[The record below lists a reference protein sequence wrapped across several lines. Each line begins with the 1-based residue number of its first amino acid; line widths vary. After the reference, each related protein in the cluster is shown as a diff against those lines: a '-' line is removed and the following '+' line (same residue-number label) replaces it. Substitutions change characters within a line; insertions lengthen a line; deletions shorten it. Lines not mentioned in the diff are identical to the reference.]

1 MAPQIGTFDIAIAG
15 GGPAGSVAAVLLAR
29 AGFSVAL
36 ATLPP
41 RAPRFEGM
49 SARVAAILARHGLP
63 LAGIGPAAQRHV
75 SWGSFQSIQNS
86 EHLADRGAFD
96 AGLLDAARAEGV
108 SVVLAAVAS
117 VRPDNGEIR
126 LSDGR
131 SLPARLLFEARGR
144 RAPRQCSDLSRAE
157 LAGPNTISVAGLV
170 PLQDGDLETPRIEA
184 QQGGWIWSVPAGQDQ
199 LWLQAVGSAD
209 SLSRAQ
215 GKAAVE
221 TLWNRV
227 LGEAARQLPRRP
239 SVHAIAPRLAAP
251 ELDPRCPR
259 LGDAAV
265 ALDPLSGHGM
275 FWAVS
280 SALMAVPIARAL
292 LAGETDLA
300 RDFYCNRVA
309 ETFWRQARVGRDFYR
324 EAGFRTPFWQ
334 ERAAWPDDAP
344 AHGTDIRPHI
354 GKRVVVQDG
363 HLARR
368 EVLITR
374 DAPGGAA
381 FAAGQEIVPLLRR
394 LNGQPLPDAARFH
407 STVLPEAPPQ
417 AAQAIHQWLLSQGFT
432 EGAQIPWDTTNRE
445 TDPCNY
451 DPAA

>member
-41 RAPRFEGM
+41 CATRFEGM
-49 SARVAAILARHGLP
+49 SARVAAILDRHRLP
-63 LAGIGPAAQRHV
+63 LLGVGPAAQRHV
-75 SWGSFQSIQNS
+75 SWGAFQGGQNC
-86 EHLADRGAFD
+86 EHLTDRSRFD
-96 AGLLDAARAEGV
+96 AGLLEAARAEGV
-108 SVVLAAVAS
+108 SIFFAAVSS
-117 VRPDNGEIR
+117 VRPDEGRIR
-126 LSDGR
+126 LADGR
-131 SLPARLLFEARGR
+131 SISARLLIEARGR
-144 RAPRQCSDLSRAE
+144 RAPRQRADLNRAE
-157 LAGPNTISVAGLV
+157 LAGPETISVAGFV
-170 PLQDGDLETPRIEA
+170 PPQAGDMLAPRIEA
-184 QQGGWIWSVPAGQDQ
+184 RTSGWIWSVPAGRDR
-199 LWLQAVGSAD
+199 LWLQAVGSAA
-209 SLSRAQ
+209 SLGRTG
-215 GKAAVE
+215 GKAAVAA
-221 TLWNRV
+221 LWRTV
-227 LGEAARQLPRRP
+227 AGATPIPPQPA
-239 SVHAIAPRLAAP
+239 VHAIAPRLAAP

-280 SALMAVPIARAL
+280 SALMAEPMARAL

-300 RDFYCNRVA
+300 RDFYRNRVA

-324 EAGFRTPFWQ
+324 EAGLQGQFWK

-344 AHGTDIRPHI
+344 AHETDIRPHV
-354 GKRVVVQDG
+354 GTRVVVQDG
-363 HLARR
+363 QLARR

-394 LNGQPLPDAARFH
+394 LNCQPLPDTARFH
-407 STVLPEAPPQ
+407 STVLPEAPLK

>member
-1 MAPQIGTFDIAIAG
+1 MAPQTGTFDIAIAG

-29 AGFSVAL
+29 AGFRVAL

-41 RAPRFEGM
+41 RGPRYEGM
-49 SARVAAILARHGLP
+49 SARVAAILARHRLP

-75 SWGSFQSIQNS
+75 SWGAFQGGQNS
-86 EHLADRGAFD
+86 EHLADRRAFD
-96 AGLLDAARAEGV
+96 TGLLEAARSEGV
-108 SVVLAAVAS
+108 SVVYAAVSS
-117 VRPDNGEIR
+117 VRPEASEIR
-126 LSDGR
+126 LAGGTCLS
-131 SLPARLLFEARGR
+131 ARLLFEARGR
-144 RAPRQCSDLSRAE
+144 RAPRKSSKLHRAE
-157 LAGPNTISVAGLV
+157 LVGPDTISVAGFV
-170 PLQDGDLETPRIEA
+170 PPQAGDMETPRIA
-184 QQGGWIWSVPAGQDQ
+184 ARPDGWIWSVPVGPDR
-199 LWLQAVGSAD
+199 LWLQAVGATA
-209 SLSRAQ
+209 SLGQ
-215 GKAAVE
+215 TGGKTAVAALWQTVAGE
-221 TLWNRV
+221 TP
-227 LGEAARQLPRRP
+227 LPPRTV
-239 SVHAIAPRLAAP
+239 VHAIAPRLAALD
-251 ELDPRCPR
+251 LDPRCPR

-292 LAGETDLA
+292 LAGEADLA
-300 RDFYCNRVA
+300 RDFYRNRVA

-324 EAGFRTPFWQ
+324 EAGFKSPFWQ
-334 ERAAWPDDAP
+334 QRAAWPDDAP
-344 AHGTDIRPHI
+344 AHDTDIRPHTAM
-354 GKRVVVQDG
+354 RVVVQDG
-363 HLARR
+363 FLVRR

-407 STVLPEAPPQ
+407 SAVLPEAPPQ
-417 AAQAIHQWLLSQGFT
+417 AARAIHQWLLSQGFT
-432 EGAQIPWDTTNRE
+432 EGAQIPWDTANRE

>member
-15 GGPAGSVAAVLLAR
+15 GGPSGSVAAVLLAR
-29 AGFSVAL
+29 TGFRVAL

-41 RAPRFEGM
+41 RGPRYEGM

-75 SWGSFQSIQNS
+75 SWGAFQGGQNS
-86 EHLADRGAFD
+86 EHLADRSAFD

-108 SVVLAAVAS
+108 SVIYASVSS
-117 VRPDNGEIR
+117 VRPDAGEIR
-126 LSDGR
+126 LADGTCL
-131 SLPARLLFEARGR
+131 SARLLFEARGR
-144 RAPRQCSDLSRAE
+144 RAPRQSMEIKRTE
-157 LAGPNTISVAGLV
+157 LAGPDTISVAGFV
-170 PLQDGDLETPRIEA
+170 PPQAGDMTTPRIEA
-184 QQGGWIWSVPAGQDQ
+184 RPGGWVWSVPVDRDR
-199 LWLQAVGSAD
+199 LWLQAVGAAD
-209 SLSRAQ
+209 SLGRTG
-215 GKAAVE
+215 GKTAVAA
-221 TLWNRV
+221 LWKTV
-227 LGEAARQLPRRP
+227 LGETPLPRRP
-239 SVHAIAPRLAAP
+239 VVHAIAPRLATP
-251 ELDPRCPR
+251 DLDPRCPR

-280 SALMAVPIARAL
+280 SALMAVPVARAL
-292 LAGETDLA
+292 LAGQAGLA
-300 RDFYCNRVA
+300 RDFYRNRVA

-324 EAGFRTPFWQ
+324 EAGFQTPFWQ
-334 ERAAWPDDAP
+334 QRAAWPDEAP
-344 AHGTDIRPHI
+344 AHDTDVRPHTAL
-354 GKRVVVQDG
+354 RVVVQDG

-407 STVLPEAPPQ
+407 SAVLPEAPPQ
-417 AAQAIHQWLLSQGFT
+417 AARAIHQWLLSQGFT
-432 EGAQIPWDTTNRE
+432 QGAQIHWDTANRE